1 LKVVS
6 ITNEQIEGYQYR
18 SSMRNLFVEK
28 YQLAGFTT
36 ENLMIR
42 KLADKILIPDKL
54 LVNKFV
60 GVKIQRW

>member
-1 LKVVS
+1 
-6 ITNEQIEGYQYR
+6 
-18 SSMRNLFVEK
+18 MRNLFVEK